1 VQNLL
6 SFDVEATKGKPVF
19 GRIVLIALAA
29 LVGCVLI
36 LVVVLLAVSPGKPK
50 PAAAGGLSEKIWIPI
65 NGVRQGMFLQSKDT
79 TRPVLL
85 FLHGGPGMPTY
96 FLNRRYPTG
105 LEDLFTVCWWE
116 QRGAG
121 LSYHPDIPPETMTL
135 EQLIA
140 DTIEVTNYLRR
151 RFGKEKIYLLGHSW
165 GSYLGIQAAARAPE
179 LYHAY
184 IGMAQM
190 VWQIRSEN
198 AAYKYMLAQYR
209 ERGDRGMVRR
219 MEKAPISMNGPLP
232 VAYLKLRDPLM
243 HGLGVGTTH
252 DMKSVI
258 TGIFFPV
265 MGFPEYRFREKINI
279 WRGKAFSRSHLW
291 DPMLMT
297 NLAAKVPELKLPV
310 YFCHGV
316 YDYTI
321 TYNETREYFEK
332 LPAPLKGFYTFEHS
346 AHSPAYEEP
355 QRMRQILREDVLA
368 GTNRLADAR

>member
-6 SFDVEATKGKPVF
+6 SSDVEATKGKPVL

-65 NGVRQGMFLQSKDT
+65 NGVRQGMFLQSEDIS
-79 TRPVLL
+79 RPVLL

-96 FLNRRYPTG
+96 FLDRRYPTG

-297 NLAAKVPELKLPV
+297 DLAAKVPELKLSV

-332 LPAPLKGFYTFEHS
+332 LRAPLKGFYTFEHS